1 MIGRLQR
8 KEIIQTEYR
17 KLMLQA
23 AERVIVRRGFR
34 SATMD
39 EIAREAGFSK
49 ATLYKYYRNKG
60 QIFLG
65 IILQYIE
72 DIKDRLQAI
81 QASGLTPEDKLQE
94 MIQAVIEI
102 QNSKENISR
111 LLLQDPSLRQFAHRL
126 FAPARKDRSREFQ
139 QALKIFNTRRE
150 EILQS
155 GCQVMVEGIEQRKF
169 KEADP
174 EILLHYVWALIEGLM
189 HTRFWRKEKISPREE
204 ARQAFEFLMNGIGR
218 DTLQKGAKS

>member
-1 MIGRLQR
+1 MTGRLQR
-8 KEIIQTEYR
+8 KEIIQAEYR

-81 QASGLTPEDKLQE
+81 QVSGLAPEDKLQE
-94 MIQAVIEI
+94 MILAVIEI

-111 LLLQDPSLRQFAHRL
+111 LLLQDPSLREFAHRL
-126 FAPARKDRSREFQ
+126 FAPARKDSSREFQ
-139 QALKIFNTRRE
+139 QALKIFNARRE

-155 GCQVMVEGIEQRKF
+155 GCRVMVEGIEQGKF
-169 KEADP
+169 KAAEP
-174 EILLHYVWALIEGLM
+174 EMLLHYVWALLEGLM

-204 ARQAFEFLMNGIGR
+204 ARRAFEFLMKGIGR

>member
-1 MIGRLQR
+1 MTGRLQR

-17 KLMLQA
+17 KLMLRA
-23 AERVIVRRGFR
+23 AENVIIRRGFR

-49 ATLYKYYRNKG
+49 ATLYKYFRNKA

-72 DIKDRLQAI
+72 EIKDRLQAI
-81 QASGLTPEDKLQE
+81 QASDLAPEDKLQE
-94 MIQAVIEI
+94 MILAVMEI

-111 LLLQDPSLRQFAHRL
+111 LLLQDPNLREFAHQL
-126 FAPARKDRSREFQ
+126 FAPARKDNSREVQ
-139 QALKIFNTRRE
+139 QALKIFDARRE
-150 EILQS
+150 EIRQS
-155 GCQVMVEGIEQRKF
+155 GYRVIVEGIDQGKF

-174 EILLHYVWALIEGLM
+174 EILLHYVWALLEGLM
-189 HTRFWRKEKISPREE
+189 HTRFWQKEKVSPQEE
-204 ARQAFEFLMNGIGR
+204 ARRAFEFLVRGIGR
-218 DTLQKGAKS
+218 EPLQKGVKS